1 MMKKTILTLALMAL
15 CSIASFA
22 DITPAPEISVSW
34 QGAHS
39 RPGGDGSVPYRYDE
53 VYVFDYLFTA
63 IGEGDVH
70 LYMNGEEVANP
81 YCFSPE
87 VAMGYMQFVPVT
99 WLFTATAQS
108 EGCEMSETTKEYVRP
123 GLPRFTI
130 YHDEESDSFWM
141 ELEGDGESIIRYQTS
156 FADPYDRT
164 NWIHSDDWEEYSGP
178 FKVWYDPQDIGFQF
192 CVIDVYVS
200 NSSGSSEGLIMDLKD
215 EIDEFGIYGYDYYYP
230 EYGFYCKAST
240 NWDLSNIDNR
250 EGICNKYIDPESH
263 APCYSGDL
271 IIPNHYVIHKK
282 TFVNCPGLTSIVLP
296 NSDLA
301 IGQGAFAGCTGLES
315 ITCKSVNPPSTS
327 NSFADES
334 IFSQATLFVP
344 YESLEAYKAHEEWG
358 KFVRIVPFRGA
369 GPGDVN
375 GDGTL
380 SIGDVTDMINQML
393 NGDDIPAYCDVNGDG
408 NVTISDVTIL
418 TGLLLNGN

>member
-1 MMKKTILTLALMAL
+1 MKKIFLTLALMAL
-15 CSIASFA
+15 CSTASFA
-22 DITPAPEISVSW
+22 DITPAPEISFEW
-34 QGAHS
+34 AGTNNELN
-39 RPGGDGSVPYRYDE
+39 GSFDNCYFYDE
-53 VYVFDYLFTA
+53 VCVFYYLITA
-63 IGEGDVH
+63 TGEGDVH
-70 LYMNGEEVANP
+70 LYLNGEEVANP
-81 YCFSPE
+81 YYYAPE
-87 VAMGYMQFVPVT
+87 AATGYMQFMPKT
-99 WLFTATAQS
+99 LLFTATAQS
-108 EGCEMSETTKEYVRP
+108 EGCEMSETTKELVRP
-123 GLPRFTI
+123 GIPRFTI

-141 ELEGDGESIIRYQTS
+141 VLESDDESSIRYKTR
-156 FADPYDRT
+156 FVDPYDWT
-164 NWIHSDDWEEYSGP
+164 NWIDSDWEDYSGP
-178 FKVWYDPQDIGFQF
+178 FKVWYAPQPRHQH
-192 CVIDVYVS
+192 CVIEVMTS
-200 NSSGSSEGLIMDLKD
+200 NPSGSSDMGIIMELQD
-215 EIDEFGIYGYDYYYP
+215 EIDEFGIYGYDYYDP
-230 EYGFYCKAST
+230 EYGFYCKQST

-250 EGICNKYIDPESH
+250 EGICNKYINPESH

-271 IIPNHYVIHKK
+271 IIPDYLTVIHKK
-282 TFVNCPGLTSIVLP
+282 SFVNCPGLTSIVLP

-358 KFVRIVPFRGA
+358 KFLRIVPFRGA

-380 SIGDVTDMINQML
+380 SIGDVTDIINQML
-393 NGDDIPAYCDVNGDG
+393 NGDEIPPYCDVNGDG

-418 TGLLLNGN
+418 TGLLLNSN